1 MMTDIFNHHH
11 RKPMPLCFSPE
22 AVWGIIET
30 YNEKIK
36 DAVSD
41 TTCESKVVETP
52 AIDED

>member
-1 MMTDIFNHHH
+1 MKMGVIMMTDYFNHH

-36 DAVSD
+36 ERRQRHDLR
-41 TTCESKVVETP
+41 E
-52 AIDED
+52 